1 ASLRAFAR
9 RSDDAG
15 QASLAKAVDAALL
28 ILHGRLEQDPPTLHR
43 HFDDVRL
50 GIDQTRLEQ
59 ILVNLLANALD
70 AMSGQADRQ
79 LWLEGRREEE

>member
-1 ASLRAFAR
+1 
-9 RSDDAG
+9 
-15 QASLAKAVDAALL
+15 
-28 ILHGRLEQDPPTLHR
+28 
-43 HFDDVRL
+43 VRL

-79 LWLEGRREEE
+79 LWLEGRREEERYVLRVRDNGPGIPPAARVHLFEPFFTTKTTAKGLGLALAI